1 MSCPYISVL
10 TVASGRREILLRKAA
25 ALTAQT
31 LAPELFEWVVYLG
44 VGDAGARQALEA
56 LGLPFA
62 LRVVE
67 SDRPLGAAA
76 ARNAC
81 AQRTCGSVLL
91 FSDDAC
97 LPAPRDLA
105 AHVAEQERGLCVA
118 VGSVVPEGGGGAAP
132 RKQPKVDFGDLDG
145 ANCSVPA
152 TVFHALGGYDEA
164 LLGDGAAAV
173 ELGYRLTRQR
183 LPFRPLPGAVARRIG
198 AAARTDAG
206 TDTDTDTDAEC
217 GRVAGRDAAH
227 TIRRHP
233 ELRWRLGLHPLQI
246 GLKRTLF
253 TLGMADWLERL
264 GRSSAVYQRAYLEGA
279 LRPQSSTLEEPA

>member
-25 ALTAQT
+25 ALTEQT
-31 LAPELFEWVVYLG
+31 LTPELFEWVVYLG
-44 VGDAGARQALEA
+44 VGDAGAREALEALEA

-67 SDRPLGAAA
+67 SDRPLGPAA

-97 LPAPRDLA
+97 LPAPGDLA

-118 VGSVVPEGGGGAAP
+118 VGSVVPEGGGEARP
-132 RKQPKVDFGDLDG
+132 RKSPKVGFGDLDS

-164 LLGDGAAAV
+164 LLGDDAAAV
-173 ELGYRLTRQR
+173 ELGYRLSRHR
-183 LPFRPLPGAVARRIG
+183 LPFRALPGAVARRIG
-198 AAARTDAG
+198 GVARTDA
-206 TDTDTDTDAEC
+206 DTDAER

-227 TIRRHP
+227 AIRCHP
-233 ELRWRLGLHPLQI
+233 ELRWRLGLHPLQV
-246 GLKRTLF
+246 GLKRTLV
-253 TLGMADWLERL
+253 TLGMADRLGRL

-279 LRPQSSTLEEPA
+279 LRPQSSTLEEPV